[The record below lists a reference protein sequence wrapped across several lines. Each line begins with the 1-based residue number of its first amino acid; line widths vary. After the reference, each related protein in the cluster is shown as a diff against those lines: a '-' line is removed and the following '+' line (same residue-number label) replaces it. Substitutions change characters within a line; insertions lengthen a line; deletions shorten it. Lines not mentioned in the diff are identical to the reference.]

1 MRTSGDALE
10 KCLDK
15 ILSGSL
21 DLIFVWKS
29 KKGQDHRYIQLVCF
43 VYSSFCHHCIKL
55 VLFCT

>member
-10 KCLDK
+10 KFLDK

-29 KKGQDHRYIQLVCF
+29 LINEDHRYTISCF
-43 VYSSFCHHCIKL
+43 VYSFYFFIFFII
-55 VLFCT
+55 V